1 MNTSTT
7 NTGANLHSTAQL
19 PANKRRYRGSA
30 VEERRAQRRQQLID
44 AAIQVYGQNGYRHS
58 GVKHVCDAAGLTQRY
73 FYESFAHSDEL
84 LIACYEQ
91 AARWM
96 REDNMAAAKAA
107 GKDPVVRSRAMLLA
121 FFQRLKENPT
131 IGRLLLVEIRG
142 ISPAVDK
149 AIETALKASSD
160 DIARVLARPGKH
172 SDELLQAGI
181 LGGVIHIALHWMA
194 NGYSTPVAVVTDTA
208 LKLGV
213 SLLDDN
219 G

>member
-1 MNTSTT
+1 MNATTT
-7 NTGANLHSTAQL
+7 NPGHLATTSAAA
-19 PANKRRYRGSA
+19 PANKRHYRGSA

-44 AAIQVYGQNGYRHS
+44 AAIQVYGHNGYRHS
-58 GVKHVCDAAGLTQRY
+58 GVKQVCDAAGLTQRY

-107 GKDPVVRSRAMLLA
+107 GKDPVARSRAMLLA
-121 FFQRLKENPT
+121 YFQRLKDNPT
-131 IGRLLLVEIRG
+131 IGRLLLIEIRG
-142 ISPAVDK
+142 ISPAVDE
-149 AIETALKASSD
+149 AIETALKATSD
-160 DIARVLARPGKH
+160 DIARVLARPGQH
-172 SDELLQAGI
+172 FDELLQAGI

-194 NGYSTPVAVVTDTA
+194 NGYRTPVAVVTDTA

-213 SLLDDN
+213 SLLDEN